1 MYEYIKGI
9 IKELKPTFLVLD
21 NGNIGYYI
29 EISLNTYTSLKEGET
44 SLILIH
50 QIIREDVNKLFG
62 FVNKKERDIFRL
74 LISVSGIGP
83 NTARMML
90 SSMIPSEIE
99 QAIATG
105 NVSVLQNI
113 KGIGAKTAQRVIVD
127 LRDKV
132 GKISGD
138 ENIFYDE
145 NNTLKNEALSALVM
159 LGFVKNSVS
168 KVLDKLFI
176 ENKFQS
182 VEEVVKEALKRL

>member
-44 SLILIH
+44 SLIFIH
-50 QIIREDVNKLFG
+50 QVIREDVNKLFG
-62 FVNKKERDIFRL
+62 FITKKERDIFRL

-90 SSMIPSEIE
+90 SSMIPGEIE
-99 QAIATG
+99 QAIAAG
-105 NVSVLQNI
+105 NVAVLQNI
-113 KGIGAKTAQRVIVD
+113 KGIGAKTAQRIIVD

-132 GKISGD
+132 GKISGE

-159 LGFVKNSVS
+159 LGFVKNSVT

-182 VEEVVKEALKRL
+182 VEEVVKESLKRL

>member
-21 NGNIGYYI
+21 NGNIGYYV

-44 SLILIH
+44 SLIFIH
-50 QIIREDVNKLFG
+50 QVIREDVNKLFG
-62 FVNKKERDIFRL
+62 FITKKERDIFRL

-159 LGFVKNSVS
+159 LGFVKNSVT

-182 VEEVVKEALKRL
+182 VEEVVKESLKRL